1 LNNGKM
7 GGGGFLDVGVQLA
20 AELREPVAKLALDG
34 WEQSVVAEPAADGG
48 FAPGIASSACK
59 KRSSDECSALTL
71 LFLGKILLQLTLV
84 LLTYVVGCLHGV
96 AHE

>member
-1 LNNGKM
+1 M

-34 WEQSVVAEPAADGG
+34 WEKSVVAEPVADGG

-59 KRSSDECSALTL
+59 KRSSNEWSALM

-84 LLTYVVGCLHGV
+84 VLTYVVGCLHGV
-96 AHE
+96 AYE